1 MRSTSVVLL
10 AFLLTAALRPVTA
23 RADPATETRL
33 REALRSAT
41 SQLRTLEDEHGKR
54 QSKEAEQ
61 QKEIESLRSQLAKP
75 RPAPG
80 RGGGRRVAEL
90 EQRVAELSDANA
102 ALREANGK
110 LNASVAQCEKATQ
123 GASEAARS
131 KEDERARL
139 AAQVSS
145 LDDRLSASEARNGRM
160 YKVGKDIIDWLSKVG
175 VGAAIAARE
184 PFLGMKRVEL
194 ENVAQDY
201 EDKLLEQKVKSQP

>member
-1 MRSTSVVLL
+1 MRPASAVLL
-10 AFLLTAALRPVTA
+10 ACVAVAVLHPCSAL
-23 RADPATETRL
+23 ADAATETRL

-41 SQLRTLEDEHGKR
+41 SQLRTLEDERGKR

-61 QKEIESLRSQLAKP
+61 QKELESLRGQLAKP
-75 RPAPG
+75 KQAPG

-110 LNASVAQCEKATQ
+110 LNASVAQSEKATQ
-123 GASEAARS
+123 EASEAARS

-145 LDDRLSASEARNGRM
+145 LHSQLSASEARNGRL

-175 VGAAIAARE
+175 VGTALAARE
-184 PFLGMKRVEL
+184 PFLGVKRVEL
-194 ENVAQDY
+194 ENVAQGY
-201 EDKLLEQKVKSQP
+201 EDKLLEQKAKPQP